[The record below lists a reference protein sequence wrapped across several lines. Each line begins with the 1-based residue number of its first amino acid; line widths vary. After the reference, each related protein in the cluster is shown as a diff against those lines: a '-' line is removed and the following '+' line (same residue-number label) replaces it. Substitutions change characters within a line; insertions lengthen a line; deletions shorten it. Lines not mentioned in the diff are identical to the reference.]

1 MEAKYL
7 FILGTLPFILL
18 GAVHIVYSLM
28 DVRTPRKL
36 TPYDD
41 SVRLAMQDSTLAL
54 TRQTT
59 MWRAW
64 LGFNLS
70 HGIGVLF
77 FGLIY
82 LILAFSDFSLLAKVW
97 PLPVLAVVVSVSY
110 WVLSIKYWFHI
121 PAIGSGV
128 GAACFIVALVLTEL
142 KKLSPSL

>member
-1 MEAKYL
+1 LEAKYP

-18 GAVHIVYSLM
+18 GAIHILYS
-28 DVRTPRKL
+28 VRDTWSPKKL

-41 SVRLAMQDSTLAL
+41 SVRVSMQRSTLAL

-64 LGFNLS
+64 LGFNIS

-82 LILAFSDFSLLAKVW
+82 LTLAISDFALITRITLLQYFA
-97 PLPVLAVVVSVSY
+97 LTVSVSY
-110 WVLSIKYWFHI
+110 LVLSVKFWFHI
-121 PAIGSGV
+121 PTIGSGI
-128 GAACFIVALVLTEL
+128 GTACFLV
-142 KKLSPSL
+142 SLFVV

>member
-1 MEAKYL
+1 MEAKYP

-18 GAVHIVYSLM
+18 GAIHILYS
-28 DVRTPRKL
+28 VRDTWSPKKL

-41 SVRLAMQDSTLAL
+41 SVRVSMQRSTLAL

-64 LGFNLS
+64 LGFNIS

-82 LILAFSDFSLLAKVW
+82 LTLAISDFALITRITLLQYFA
-97 PLPVLAVVVSVSY
+97 LTVSVSY
-110 WVLSIKYWFHI
+110 LVLSVKFWFHI
-121 PAIGSGV
+121 PTIGSGI
-128 GAACFIVALVLTEL
+128 GTACFLV
-142 KKLSPSL
+142 SLFVV

>member
-7 FILGTLPFILL
+7 FILGTVPFILL
-18 GAVHIVYSLM
+18 GAIHILYS
-28 DVRTPRKL
+28 VRDTWSPKKL

-41 SVRLAMQDSTLAL
+41 SVRVSMQRSTLAL

-64 LGFNLS
+64 LGFNIS

-82 LILAFSDFSLLAKVW
+82 LTLAISDFALITRITLLQYFA
-97 PLPVLAVVVSVSY
+97 LTVSVSY
-110 WVLSIKYWFHI
+110 LVLSVKFWFHI
-121 PAIGSGV
+121 PTIGSGI
-128 GAACFIVALVLTEL
+128 GTACFLV
-142 KKLSPSL
+142 SLFVV